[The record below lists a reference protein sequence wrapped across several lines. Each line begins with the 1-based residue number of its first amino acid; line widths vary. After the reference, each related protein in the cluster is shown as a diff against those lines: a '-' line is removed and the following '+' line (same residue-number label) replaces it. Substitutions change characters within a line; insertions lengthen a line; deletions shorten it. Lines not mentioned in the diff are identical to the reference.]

1 VLVWSGHVQIWHI
14 YVLAVMLGMANA
26 FEQPTRQAFVVDL
39 VGKEDVS
46 NAIALNSG
54 MFNAARL
61 IGPGIGGVIIAAFG
75 LKVAFMLNAISF
87 VPIISALMLLDVSKL
102 HTPDRSRATR
112 GNPLVELREGLAY
125 AFQTPSAMLIIIML
139 IFVGTFGFNFTVM
152 LPLINRYMLHNGS
165 ISLGF
170 LLAALGFG
178 SVISALLIA
187 GRQAATKSM
196 IFGGGAC
203 FAVLLGAV
211 ALSQW
216 LVLTIVLLVFT
227 GIASTVFQATANTSM
242 QLTAPDH
249 LRGRVMS
256 VYMLLFAGSTP
267 FGGFITGVMA
277 QYLGTGVAVGI
288 CAGLCGL
295 GIVLGMAY
303 YASRRDKIPEIAGAP
318 VAA

>member
-1 VLVWSGHVQIWHI
+1 
-14 YVLAVMLGMANA
+14 MLGMANA
-26 FEQPTRQAFVVDL
+26 FEQPARQAFVVDL
-39 VGKEDVS
+39 VGRDDVP

-125 AFQTPSAMLIIIML
+125 AFQTPAAMLIIIML

-211 ALSQW
+211 ALSHW
-216 LVLTIVLLVFT
+216 LVLTIVLLIFT
-227 GIASTVFQATANTSM
+227 GIASTIFQATANTSM

-277 QYLGTGVAVGI
+277 QYLGTGAAVGI
-288 CAGLCGL
+288 CAGLSGL